1 MSEGIL
7 PVRGD
12 GRQSDELRPVSF
24 VRGFLGYA
32 EGSVLVSF
40 GETKIVCSA
49 TVEDK
54 VPAFLRGSG
63 RGWVTAE
70 YGMLPRSTSVRMQG
84 SGQGAGLRQEHGN
97 SATRRQIAQGM
108 RGHECPGGEAV
119 TVDCDVINADG
130 GTRTAA
136 VSGGFVAL
144 YDALA
149 FLREKGIFLKSR

>member
-24 VRGFLGYA
+24 VRGFLGHA

-54 VPAFLRGSG
+54 VPPFLRGSG

-70 YGMLPRSTSVRMQG
+70 YGMLPRSTSVRMQS

-97 SATRRQIAQGM
+97 SATVGRSLRACVDMNALGENGHRR
-108 RGHECPGGEAV
+108 
-119 TVDCDVINADG
+119 
-130 GTRTAA
+130 
-136 VSGGFVAL
+136 
-144 YDALA
+144 
-149 FLREKGIFLKSR
+149 LRCN